1 MTPKATVIGSTPKGV
16 VAPTRLDG
24 ATSTLRPATTS
35 TPIQPTTLGPTK
47 LGAAPVAPPAAP
59 AQAPKPTAMPAGVAL
74 PPHSAPVQASA
85 LPGTQ
90 RKPVEVSLA
99 ELTSRFPG
107 LAADIKPQV
116 QGVLA
121 GLSLQTMSS
130 SAWLAFGTS
139 AQEEASELVKS
150 RLSLMEASATRAATQ
165 HLTRL
170 LALLDEVLD
179 ALNGGFMRRSVQKA
193 WSEVEAEVRAL
204 EGLLNPLQHQ
214 LMALIGKFDEL
225 SGECSAVDVNL
236 QAHAL
241 AAEYVLDLLDAQPGS
256 LLVGRIAALKTSQ
269 ALVLGQI
276 QTLELDKTQVQ
287 ELTALVQDG
296 VLLKLPAVYSQMA
309 GLPSKPSDT
318 QRFIAKEKLDEI
330 VQLLQRKM

>member
-1 MTPKATVIGSTPKGV
+1 
-16 VAPTRLDG
+16 
-24 ATSTLRPATTS
+24 
-35 TPIQPTTLGPTK
+35 
-47 LGAAPVAPPAAP
+47 
-59 AQAPKPTAMPAGVAL
+59 MPAGVAVPL
-74 PPHSAPVQASA
+74 PSAPVQASA

-90 RKPVEVSLA
+90 RKPVEASLA
-99 ELTSRFPG
+99 ELDRRFPG
-107 LAADIKPQV
+107 IAADVKPRV

-121 GLSLQTMSS
+121 GLSLQTMGT
-130 SAWLAFGTS
+130 SAWLAYGTS
-139 AQEEASELVKS
+139 VQEEAAELVKS
-150 RLSLMEASATRAATQ
+150 RLSLMEASEARAATQ

-170 LALLDEVLD
+170 LALLDEVLE
-179 ALNGGFMRRSVQKA
+179 ALDGGFMRRSAQKA
-193 WSEVEAEVRAL
+193 WADAEAEVRAL
-204 EGLLNPLQHQ
+204 EGLLSPLQHQ
-214 LMALIGKFDEL
+214 LMALISKFDEL
-225 SGECSAVDVNL
+225 SGESRAVEVSL

-256 LLVGRIAALKTSQ
+256 LLLGRIAALKTSQ

-318 QRFIAKEKLDEI
+318 QRFIAKEALDEI
-330 VQLLQRKM
+330 VHLIKRKV